1 MNTISTLQYLTGFI
15 MGALIGFGL
24 TAVILVIY
32 NLFCAWRGCA
42 LVGFTW
48 WIAIPLPLLLGIFM
62 SKIIASL
69 KLGDY

>member
-24 TAVILVIY
+24 TAIILVIY
-32 NLFCAWRGCA
+32 NLFCVWRACA

-48 WIAIPLPLLLGIFM
+48 WIAFPLPLLLGISM
-62 SKIIASL
+62 SKVIANL
-69 KLGDY
+69 KLEDY